1 MITNYSKFLIFSS
14 RMDRRNISGR
24 RRNHLRSV
32 LHFKRNTTG
41 DVDVERKSGHEV
53 YHRRHIKIGD
63 RIAGK

>member
-1 MITNYSKFLIFSS
+1 
-14 RMDRRNISGR
+14 MDRRNISGR

-53 YHRRHIKIGD
+53 HHRRHIKIGD